1 MGFKR
6 PFDDVDFQELPYK
19 HSRQLDSSDKR
30 SPFSDVV
37 SCYSAPEKPYV
48 SGEDGDALCK
58 TQWFEVLEK
67 YNVGKDSTAVNKGC
81 VINATSALVTSSCG
95 EEDIGSGGQDASS
108 PPAEYFEYDCPRRAF
123 VPFKDDYSSLLD
135 RSPRKQVPVG
145 PNHQASIPS
154 WSGHSKKLDEE
165 DGGNLSRFSLHLI
178 TDYDSEE
185 RLLGTAVIPMPD
197 VNLSPPECDKVGQGR
212 TNCKCL
218 DAGTFRCVQQH
229 VMEAREDLKRNLGNE
244 KFVKLGLCDMG
255 EVVARRWSDE
265 EEQAFHDVVYSNPA
279 SLGRRF
285 WKHLSAVF
293 PSRSK
298 RELVSY
304 YFNVFMLRRRAAQNR
319 SNTLEIDSDD
329 DEWHG
334 SYGSANGGIV
344 AEDDEDSVI
353 DSVED
358 GQAVGHREYSEEDD
372 SDDDDSDGDG
382 DGDDYVGYGEDGGM
396 DHIGESYRL
405 KLVDEG
411 KYDTIAQNGE
421 KIPGCS
427 EEEFGYQD
435 DSCVSFEFQPY
446 MHDSCG
452 RIDAEPAGG
461 ALQGT
466 GFKDEHSQSLRSQDD
481 ASSDV
486 VGHGYLLEPCDAKVW
501 DARFPMDPMK
511 GIDLLPT
518 WSMIEDIFDQG
529 MGDYKMRD
537 DQKAP
542 ASG

>member
-1 MGFKR
+1 MKNSLPYPFDLPALFVEVDMGVKR
-6 PFDDVDFQELPYK
+6 PFDNVDFQELPCK
-19 HSRQLDSSDKR
+19 HSRQLDCSDKR
-30 SPFSDVV
+30 FPFADVV
-37 SCYSAPEKPYV
+37 SCYSAPEKPYL
-48 SGEDGDALCK
+48 SGDGLG
-58 TQWFEVLEK
+58 VLEK
-67 YNVGKDSTAVNKGC
+67 YNVGKDSTAVSKGS

-95 EEDIGSGGQDASS
+95 EQDVGSGKQDAPS
-108 PPAEYFEYDCPRRAF
+108 PPAEYFEYDYPRRAF
-123 VPFKDDYSSLLD
+123 VSFKDDYSSLLD

-154 WSGHSKKLDEE
+154 WSGHNCYTVE
-165 DGGNLSRFSLHLI
+165 D
-178 TDYDSEE
+178 
-185 RLLGTAVIPMPD
+185 RLLGMTVIPMPD
-197 VNLSPPECDKVGQGR
+197 LNLSAPEFDKVGQGR
-212 TNCKCL
+212 KNCKCL
-218 DAGTFRCVQQH
+218 DAGTCRCVQQH
-229 VMEAREDLKRNLGNE
+229 IMEAREELRRSLGNE
-244 KFVKLGLCDMG
+244 KFLKLGFCDMG
-255 EVVARRWSDE
+255 EEVVAQRWSDE

-279 SLGRRF
+279 SLGRKF

-304 YFNVFMLRRRAAQNR
+304 YFNVFILRRRAAQNR
-319 SNTLEIDSDD
+319 SNTVEIDSDD

-334 SYGSANGGIV
+334 SYGSANDGTF

-358 GQAVGHREYSEEDD
+358 GQAVGPREYSEEDD

-382 DGDDYVGYGEDGGM
+382 DDYVGYGADCEM
-396 DHIGESYRL
+396 DYIGESYRL

-411 KYDTIAQNGE
+411 KHDTIAHNGE
-421 KIPGCS
+421 KIPGCF

-446 MHDSCG
+446 MQDSCG
-452 RIDAEPAGG
+452 RIDGDREPAAGV
-461 ALQGT
+461 LSGT
-466 GFKDEHSQSLRSQDD
+466 GFKDERSQDD

-486 VGHGYLLEPCDAKVW
+486 VGHGYLLEPCDTKVW
-501 DARFPMDPMK
+501 DTRLPMDPIK
-511 GIDLLPT
+511 GVDLLPT

-529 MGDYKMRD
+529 MGDYKIRD

-542 ASG
+542 ASGL